1 MLVKNVTENKR
12 LCKLIAVFS
21 NIFFSV
27 KKKKWGVGDSVS
39 ECPIELKMNFQG
51 EACSGVENHQF
62 A

>member
-1 MLVKNVTENKR
+1 MKNVTENKR
-12 LCKLIAVFS
+12 LCKLNAVFS

-27 KKKKWGVGDSVS
+27 KKKSEGWEIVS

-51 EACSGVENHQF
+51 EACSDVENHQF